1 MSKNTTVK
9 MLLDFTEKST
19 HSHVDYNLL
28 CIDNATKYASELV
41 DFMAEVENTQVEP
54 KRKIQFVQAVHEK
67 LMDCTDFLT
76 YVDRGINCMYVEKFA
91 KEITPL
97 LKAMRRS

>member
-1 MSKNTTVK
+1 MSKTTTAK

-19 HSHVDYNLL
+19 YSHVDYNLL
-28 CIDNATKYASELV
+28 CVDNATKYANELV
-41 DFMAEVENTQVEP
+41 DFMTEVENAQVEP

-91 KEITPL
+91 KEIAPL
-97 LKAMRRS
+97 LKAMSRS

>member
-1 MSKNTTVK
+1 MSKNKTIE
-9 MLLDFTEKST
+9 MLLHFTEESAY
-19 HSHVDYNLL
+19 SQVDYNML
-28 CIDNATKYASELV
+28 CIKNATKYANELV

-54 KRKIQFVQAVHEK
+54 KRRIQFVQAVHEK

-76 YVDRGINCMYVEKFA
+76 YVDYGINCMYVEKFA

-97 LKAMRRS
+97 LKAMSRS

>member
-1 MSKNTTVK
+1 MSKNTVK

-28 CIDNATKYASELV
+28 CVDNATKYANELV
-41 DFMAEVENTQVEP
+41 DFVAEIEHTQIEP
-54 KRKIQFVQAVHEK
+54 KRKIQYVQAVHEK

-76 YVDRGINCMYVEKFA
+76 YVDREINCMYVGKLA

-97 LKAMRRS
+97 LKAMSRS

>member
-1 MSKNTTVK
+1 MSKTTTAK

-19 HSHVDYNLL
+19 YSHVDYNLL
-28 CIDNATKYASELV
+28 CVDNATKYANELV
-41 DFMAEVENTQVEP
+41 DFMAEVENAQVEP

-67 LMDCTDFLT
+67 LMDCSDFLT
-76 YVDRGINCMYVEKFA
+76 YVEKFA

-97 LKAMRRS
+97 LKAMSRS

>member
-9 MLLDFTEKST
+9 MLLDFTEKSMY
-19 HSHVDYNLL
+19 SHVDYNLL
-28 CIDNATKYASELV
+28 CIDNATKYANELV
-41 DFMAEVENTQVEP
+41 DFMAKSENTQVEP
-54 KRKIQFVQAVHEK
+54 KRRIQFVKAVHEK

-76 YVDRGINCMYVEKFA
+76 YVDRGINCMYVGKLA

-97 LKAMRRS
+97 LKAMSRS

>member
-1 MSKNTTVK
+1 MSKTTTAK

-19 HSHVDYNLL
+19 YSHVDYNLL
-28 CIDNATKYASELV
+28 CIDNTTKYASELV
-41 DFMAEVENTQVEP
+41 DFMAEIEHTQVEP

-76 YVDRGINCMYVEKFA
+76 YVDRGINCMYVGKLA

-97 LKAMRRS
+97 LKAMNRS

>member
-1 MSKNTTVK
+1 MSKTKTAE

-19 HSHVDYNLL
+19 YSHVDYNLL
-28 CIDNATKYASELV
+28 CIDNATKYANELV
-41 DFMAEVENTQVEP
+41 DFMAKSENTQVEP
-54 KRKIQFVQAVHEK
+54 KRKIQFVQAIHET

-97 LKAMRRS
+97 LKAMSRS

>member
-1 MSKNTTVK
+1 MSKNGTIE
-9 MLLDFTEKST
+9 MLLRFTEKSAY
-19 HSHVDYNLL
+19 SHVDYNLL
-28 CIDNATKYASELV
+28 CVDNATKYANELV
-41 DFMAEVENTQVEP
+41 DFMAEIENAQVEP

-76 YVDRGINCMYVEKFA
+76 YVDRGINCMYVGKLA

-97 LKAMRRS
+97 LKAMSHS